1 MTTHSHTNSFSHI
14 NNHDRF
20 HQKADF
26 SNVLLAGTDV
36 DFITEIGNQL
46 YVAVEWKMAGNGMPA
61 GQALCFQRL
70 VRDLGKV
77 KPVFHV
83 VAHHNTQPSDP
94 IDGDNSFVAQV
105 LYRLPNMTRGAEY
118 IYEDDAPSLNQ
129 WMGDLSYE
137 WKIKK
142 VLRFGPVPLWE
153 GIPQVDTETWDR
165 VSQPKGPSAFFD
177 HIRPISDAY
186 RQ

>member
-1 MTTHSHTNSFSHI
+1 MTNFSHI
-14 NNHDRF
+14 NNNDRF

-26 SNVLLAGTDV
+26 SNVLMAGTDV

-46 YVAVEWKMAGNGMPA
+46 YVAVEWKVIGNGMPA
-61 GQALCFQRL
+61 GQALCFKRL

-83 VAHHNTQPSDP
+83 VAYHDTKASEP
-94 IDGDNSFVAQV
+94 IDGDNSFVGQV
-105 LYRLPNMTRGAEY
+105 LYRLPNMARADEY
-118 IYEDDAPSLNQ
+118 FYEGDTPSLNE

-137 WKIKK
+137 WGIQRILKF
-142 VLRFGPVPLWE
+142 RPVPLWE
-153 GIPQVDTETWDR
+153 GIPKVDLETWDG

-177 HIRPISDAY
+177 HIRPLLDNA
-186 RQ
+186 RGL

>member
-1 MTTHSHTNSFSHI
+1 MTNFSHI
-14 NNHDRF
+14 NNNDRF

-26 SNVLLAGTDV
+26 SNVLMAGTDV

-46 YVAVEWKMAGNGMPA
+46 YVAVEWKVIGNGMPA
-61 GQALCFQRL
+61 GQALCFKRL

-83 VAHHNTQPSDP
+83 VAYHDTQASEP
-94 IDGDNSFVAQV
+94 INGGNSFVGQV
-105 LYRLPNMTRGAEY
+105 LYRLPNMARADEY
-118 IYEDDAPSLNQ
+118 FYEGDTPSLNE

-137 WKIKK
+137 WGIQRILKF
-142 VLRFGPVPLWE
+142 RPVPLWE
-153 GIPQVDTETWDR
+153 GIPKVDLETWDG

-177 HIRPISDAY
+177 HIRPLLDNA
-186 RQ
+186 RGL